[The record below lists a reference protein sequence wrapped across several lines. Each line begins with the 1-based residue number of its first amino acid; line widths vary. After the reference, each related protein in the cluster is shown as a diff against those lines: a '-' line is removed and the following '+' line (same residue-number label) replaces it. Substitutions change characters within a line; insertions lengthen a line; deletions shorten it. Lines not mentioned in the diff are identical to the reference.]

1 MRILWVKAGKL
12 LPIDTGGKIRS
23 YNLLRQLASRHQLTL
38 LSYYP
43 GEPDPAYD
51 AEIGTHFPG
60 AVALATGAGD
70 DSTLGAALHY
80 LARVP
85 RLAPYAV
92 SKFMSPRVARL
103 VRQWLNEQRFDV
115 AICDFLSASLN
126 FPASSPTPRVLFQH
140 NVETFLWER
149 QARHEPSFVRRLVY
163 KYEYLR
169 MRRYEART
177 VGRFDHVIAVSQH
190 DRDGMQ
196 GMTSAD
202 RITVVPTGVD
212 VAKYGANG
220 PSPGTT
226 NEVIFLGS
234 MDWEANVDGAEYF
247 CREIWPRVTAVVP
260 SARFMIVGRNPA
272 PRVKRLASTA
282 VEVTGSVESVLPYL
296 ARAAVFVVP
305 LRIGGGTRLKIFEG
319 MAMGKATVS
328 TTIGAEGL
336 DVTNG
341 EDLILADDPQAFAQ
355 AVIDLLLD
363 GQKRQRFGAA
373 AARLARRYDWS
384 VVVRTFEH
392 ALEQAGARGSADAP
406 ELARVQA

>member
-23 YNLLRQLASRHQLTL
+23 YNLLRQLATRHQLTL

-43 GEPDPAYD
+43 GESDPAYD
-51 AEIGTHFPG
+51 AEIATHFPG

-70 DSTLGAALHY
+70 DSAAAAALQY
-80 LARVP
+80 LVRVP

-92 SKFMSPRVARL
+92 SKFSSPRVSRL

-140 NVETFLWER
+140 NVETLLWER
-149 QARHEPSFVRRLVY
+149 QARHEPSFLRRLVY
-163 KYEYLR
+163 TYEYLR
-169 MRRYEART
+169 MRRYEAST

-196 GMTSAD
+196 EMTAAD

-272 PRVKRLASTA
+272 PRVKRLASAA
-282 VEVTGSVESVLPYL
+282 VEVTGSVDSVLPYL

-341 EDLILADDPQAFAQ
+341 EDLILADHPQAFAE
-355 AVIDLLLD
+355 AVIDLLQD
-363 GQKRQRFGAA
+363 QEKRQRFGAA
-373 AARLARRYDWS
+373 AARLAQRYDWS
-384 VVVRTFEH
+384 VVVRTFEQ
-392 ALEQAGARGSADAP
+392 ALERAGAGGIADTS

>member
-23 YNLLRQLASRHQLTL
+23 YNLLRQLANRHQLTL

-43 GEPDPAYD
+43 GEPDPSYD
-51 AEIGTHFPG
+51 AEIASHFPG
-60 AVALATGAGD
+60 AVALATGGGGD
-70 DSTLGAALHY
+70 SAPGAALHY
-80 LARVP
+80 LVRAP

-92 SKFMSPRVARL
+92 SKFTSPRVARL
-103 VRQWLNEQRFDV
+103 VRQWLDEQRFDV

-149 QARHEPSFVRRLVY
+149 QARHEPSLVRRLVY
-163 KYEYLR
+163 QYEYWR

-190 DRDGMQ
+190 DRDGMLA
-196 GMTSAD
+196 MTPGD

-212 VAKYGANG
+212 VAKYGATG
-220 PSPGTT
+220 PSLGTT
-226 NEVIFLGS
+226 DEVIFLGS

-272 PRVKRLASTA
+272 PRVKRLASPA

-355 AVIDLLLD
+355 AVVDLLKD
-363 GQKRQRFGAA
+363 PEKRQRFGAA
-373 AARLARRYDWS
+373 AARLAQRYDWS

-392 ALEQAGARGSADAP
+392 ALERAGASGTADTP